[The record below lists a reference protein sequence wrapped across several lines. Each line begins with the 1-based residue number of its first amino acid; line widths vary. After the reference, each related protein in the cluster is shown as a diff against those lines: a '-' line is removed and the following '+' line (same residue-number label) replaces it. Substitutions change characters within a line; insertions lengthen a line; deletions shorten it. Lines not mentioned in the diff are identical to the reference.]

1 MNEADRNAITVAS
14 SLMLVAARIIPV
26 TLHLL
31 LTWPSTTPSPPR
43 QPTKDTPL
51 HAVNISVL
59 MQLHVFFIKT
69 RFTLS
74 ASRKGML
81 CTLEATARHEIKAAS
96 HSLDVWNELS
106 RRLQRQAKWTRD
118 TACLDS
124 GPLYLT
130 VQAMASQLS
139 LELKRDVR

>member
-1 MNEADRNAITVAS
+1 
-14 SLMLVAARIIPV
+14 
-26 TLHLL
+26 
-31 LTWPSTTPSPPR
+31 
-43 QPTKDTPL
+43 
-51 HAVNISVL
+51 
-59 MQLHVFFIKT
+59 
-69 RFTLS
+69 
-74 ASRKGML
+74 ML
-81 CTLEATARHEIKAAS
+81 CTLEVTARHEIKAAS

-118 TACLDS
+118 TACLDL

>member
-1 MNEADRNAITVAS
+1 
-14 SLMLVAARIIPV
+14 MLVAARIIPV

-31 LTWPSTTPSPPR
+31 LTWSSTTPSPPT
-43 QPTKDTPL
+43 QPTRDTPIY
-51 HAVNISVL
+51 AVNISVL
-59 MQLHVFFIKT
+59 MQLHDYFIKT

-96 HSLDVWNELS
+96 YSLDVWNELS

-118 TACLDS
+118 TACLDL

>member
-1 MNEADRNAITVAS
+1 MNEADRNAITVAF

-31 LTWPSTTPSPPR
+31 LTWPSTTPSPPK

-59 MQLHVFFIKT
+59 MQFHDYFTKT

-81 CTLEATARHEIKAAS
+81 CTLEVTARHEIKAAS

-106 RRLQRQAKWTRD
+106 RRPQRQAKWTRD
-118 TACLDS
+118 TACLDT
-124 GPLYLT
+124 GPPYMT
-130 VQAMASQLS
+130 VQAMAGQLS
-139 LELKRDVR
+139 LQPK